1 MNEYIQMTTS
11 TDSRELAQKIANTLV
26 EKKLAACVQVSGP
39 VTSVY
44 EWKEKIETREE
55 WLCVIRTTRGHFP
68 AVEEAI
74 KAIHHYDV
82 PEITVLPMSGSRD
95 YLDWINDVVKRQ

>member
-1 MNEYIQMTTS
+1 MNNHIQMTTT

-44 EWKEKIETREE
+44 EWKEKIETTEE
-55 WLCVIRTTRGHFP
+55 WLCVIRTTRGLFP
-68 AVEEAI
+68 AVEETI
-74 KAIHHYDV
+74 KALHHYDV
-82 PEITVLPMSGSRD
+82 PEITVLPMGGSRD
-95 YLDWINDVVKRQ
+95 YLDWIDEVVTS